1 MKHVFI
7 LDSKEVEIIKELLSD
22 TIEIYERA
30 LSSIVE
36 DDEIDFK
43 EDLEDRLIVYSK
55 ISKSKKILD
64 KLKDASFLI
73 RKNK

>member
-7 LDSKEVEIIKELLSD
+7 LDSKEVETIKELLSD

-30 LSSIVE
+30 LSSIIE
-36 DDEIDFK
+36 DGELDFK
-43 EDLEDRLIVYSK
+43 EDLDDRLIVYSK
-55 ISKSKKILD
+55 ISKSKKIID
-64 KLKDASFLI
+64 KLNDASFLI

>member
-7 LDSKEVEIIKELLSD
+7 LDSKEVETIKELLSD

-30 LSSIVE
+30 LSCFEEDEKDYKQDVE
-36 DDEIDFK
+36 DM
-43 EDLEDRLIVYSK
+43 LIAYSK
-55 ISKSKKILD
+55 ISKSKKIID
-64 KLKDASFLI
+64 KLNDASFLI